1 MKQKD
6 TKQNEGGCYVADYI
20 ITTTKMSHYP
30 QQLIFVMTQKE
41 DVKIAYATCHML
53 CLMLAQNLKT
63 TQTQI
68 VPSPICYMTQTMM

>member
-1 MKQKD
+1 
-6 TKQNEGGCYVADYI
+6 VADYI

-41 DVKIAYATCHML
+41 DVKFAYATCHML
-53 CLMLAQNLKT
+53 CLILAQNLKT